1 MAMRG
6 ILLAGGTGSRLAPLT
21 TITSKQLLPIYDKPM
36 VYYPLSTL
44 MLSGIRDVA
53 LISTPRDVPM
63 FQRLLG
69 DGSQWGM
76 NLEFLVQEQPR
87 GIAQSLLVA
96 ESFIRGDR
104 CALILGDNIF
114 HGPGLGV
121 SLEQKNV
128 ISEQAH
134 IFAYEVNDPHEY
146 AVVVLD
152 DSGKPLSLEEKPSRP
167 RSRLA
172 VPGLYFYPPGVAE
185 VAESIQPS
193 ERGELEITDVNDW
206 YLQRG
211 FLTVTPLPRGTAWLD
226 TGSPMGL
233 HDASTYV
240 RVLEERQGTKISCPE
255 EVAWRQ
261 GWISNEDLERLS
273 SQLAGTAYG
282 KYLKALLQA

>member
-1 MAMRG
+1 MRG
-6 ILLAGGTGSRLAPLT
+6 ILLAGGSGSRLAPLT
-21 TITSKQLLPIYDKPM
+21 TTTSKQLLPIYDKPM

-53 LISTPRDVPM
+53 VISTPRDVST

-69 DGSQWGM
+69 DGSRWGM

-87 GIAQSLLVA
+87 GIAQSLLIA
-96 ESFIRGDR
+96 ESFIRGER

-114 HGPGLGV
+114 HGPGLGA

-128 ISEQAH
+128 ISEEAH
-134 IFAYEVNDPHEY
+134 VFAYEVSDPQNY
-146 AVVVLD
+146 AVVLMD
-152 DSGKPLSLEEKPSRP
+152 DSGKAISLEEKPSEP

-185 VAESIQPS
+185 VARGIQPS
-193 ERGELEITDVNDW
+193 ERGELEITDVNGW
-206 YLQRG
+206 YLKRER
-211 FLTVTPLPRGTAWLD
+211 LTVTPLPRGTAWLD
-226 TGSPMGL
+226 TGSPTGL

-261 GWISNEDLERLS
+261 GWISSEDLERLS
-273 SQLAGTAYG
+273 RPLAGTAYG
-282 KYLKALLQA
+282 RYLKALLRA